1 MADPKW
7 KFVEIVGWDADKGM
21 WHVEAEME
29 NPNLEL
35 RPGSETRTKYFY
47 EAAVFYEG
55 KSAGFPQMHATLG
68 GNLSGECWLFF
79 DPPEG
84 TILSVPLVERNTVDI
99 IVDTAS
105 IIIPAKAI
113 GCPAYELLEGETM
126 CQERDLWQCEN
137 GEMIKIEENSPE
149 CKEAEPGKKAAC
161 PIACVCMGTPLID
174 QLGPIR
180 EFRDEVLK
188 RSRAG
193 LIFVSLYYGKMSPH
207 LSPLL
212 EKSETLRRVGRMLV
226 RGLLWTFRK

>member
-1 MADPKW
+1 MVDPKW

-21 WHVEAEME
+21 WYVEAEME

-47 EAAVFYEG
+47 EAAVHYEG

-68 GNLSGECWLFF
+68 GSLAGGCWLFF

-84 TILSVPLVERNTVDI
+84 TILSVPLVERNAVDI
-99 IVDTAS
+99 IVDAAS
-105 IIIPAKAI
+105 IVIPSKAI
-113 GCPAYELLEGETM
+113 GCHAYDLLEGETICM
-126 CQERDLWQCEN
+126 EMDLWKCEN
-137 GEMIKIEENSPE
+137 GEMVKIEENSPE
-149 CKEAEPGKKAAC
+149 CKEVKPKGPVC

-193 LIFVSLYYGKMSPH
+193 LTFVSLYYGKLSPH

-212 EKSETLRRVGRMLV
+212 EKSETLRRAGRILV
-226 RGLLWTFRK
+226 RGILWRLKK